1 MTTREELENLIK
13 KKNDLIKSITDV
25 CEILTE
31 WELSLMDIIANEEQ
45 LKDLTEELRDT
56 ASEIIKTRQWLD
68 FEESEPHF

>member
-1 MTTREELENLIK
+1 
-13 KKNDLIKSITDV
+13 
-25 CEILTE
+25 
-31 WELSLMDIIANEEQ
+31 MDIIANEEQ